1 MRYEIA
7 STLRGLRRDRLTF
20 VLATIAAGLGVA
32 AATTIFGAVYAVLLR
47 PLPYPAAD
55 RLVVLTDRH
64 AVKGLEAQRVP
75 PARYVEWQAA
85 RDLFASV
92 GAYDAFEQN
101 LTGLGE
107 PDRVTVA
114 RVSPEL
120 LAISGVLP
128 HRGRLL
134 TAADAHADAPQVAL
148 VGHALWRR
156 ALSAGDVEG
165 RTLRLD
171 GQALSVAGVMP
182 ERFDLPRADVYLP
195 LRIVRASRVSRHL
208 FVIGRLVDG
217 VDLDSAR
224 SRVAERATQM
234 SARHPGTDAGWTTAV
249 TPLREAIVGDVRP
262 ALWLLLGAAALVSL
276 IACASVANVLLVR
289 FAARRRDLAI
299 RLALGA
305 TRGRLAR
312 HLVTEGVIVGSA
324 AGAVGVALTAW
335 LLPVLSSLRFP
346 RFDAIAVDGPVIL
359 FAVAA
364 GLAMA
369 VVASGV
375 PVMALF
381 AGELAGALSDG
392 GRSATASAPR
402 RFGAIA
408 VVIQVATAVT
418 LLVGATLLG
427 ASLANLARVDP
438 GFRADGV
445 LTTRVVLPRTRYPR
459 GDDMRAFERGLV
471 PALQALPGVRL
482 AAVTSALPLSGRNP
496 SFNFGIHGR
505 PADSHAELQSAGI
518 RAVSPSYFS
527 ALGIPLVAGRLFE
540 ARDTADAPGVVV
552 INEAMAARFWPRQ
565 DPVGERLSLEGPD
578 GPWLTVVGIAGDVT
592 HDAVDS
598 PAAPEMYRP
607 FAQEPWPAVSIVVRG
622 LIDPASL
629 VPAVTRAVRA
639 ADPELALHDTHTMEE
654 IVAASRQKPRIWTSV
669 LSGISALALLLALAS
684 VFGVTAHAVAQRVPE
699 IAVRMALGAAPRDIM
714 WLVMHRATPLLA
726 VGVTAGAATAWLLT
740 GLISPLLFGLS
751 AREPLVFVAASAAV
765 LGTGLLATY
774 APARRASRVAPADA
788 LRPF

>member
-1 MRYEIA
+1 
-7 STLRGLRRDRLTF
+7 
-20 VLATIAAGLGVA
+20 
-32 AATTIFGAVYAVLLR
+32 
-47 PLPYPAAD
+47 
-55 RLVVLTDRH
+55 
-64 AVKGLEAQRVP
+64 
-75 PARYVEWQAA
+75 
-85 RDLFASV
+85 
-92 GAYDAFEQN
+92 
-101 LTGLGE
+101 
-107 PDRVTVA
+107 
-114 RVSPEL
+114 
-120 LAISGVLP
+120 
-128 HRGRLL
+128 
-134 TAADAHADAPQVAL
+134 VAL

-375 PVMALF
+375 PVMALV

-392 GRSATASAPR
+392 GRSATASEPR

-540 ARDTADAPGVVV
+540 ARDTPTHPAWSSSMKP
-552 INEAMAARFWPRQ
+552 WPR
-565 DPVGERLSLEGPD
+565 DSGRARIPSASACRWRARTGRGSRWSASRATSRTTPSTARL
-578 GPWLTVVGIAGDVT
+578 
-592 HDAVDS
+592 
-598 PAAPEMYRP
+598 RRRC
-607 FAQEPWPAVSIVVRG
+607 IVHSRRSRG
-622 LIDPASL
+622 LRS
-629 VPAVTRAVRA
+629 RSSC
-639 ADPELALHDTHTMEE
+639 
-654 IVAASRQKPRIWTSV
+654 AASSTPRRWSRRSRAPCAPRIPSWPCT
-669 LSGISALALLLALAS
+669 
-684 VFGVTAHAVAQRVPE
+684 TR
-699 IAVRMALGAAPRDIM
+699 
-714 WLVMHRATPLLA
+714 TP
-726 VGVTAGAATAWLLT
+726 WKR
-740 GLISPLLFGLS
+740 SSQP
-751 AREPLVFVAASAAV
+751 
-765 LGTGLLATY
+765 
-774 APARRASRVAPADA
+774 PARSLGSGRPCCLAFRRWRCCWRSRPSSA
-788 LRPF
+788 